1 MKLSSCHLGSLCMK
15 FNSGVNITSK
25 NIYEQ
30 GVYPVFGANGIRG
43 YTDSFNFDGKCALI
57 GRQGAYCGNV
67 KYFEGKAYIS
77 EHAIIV
83 EANPQNNSRY
93 LAYKLGVMK
102 LGRLSGQ
109 AAQPGHRLPAAG
121 QPGHRLEP

>member
-1 MKLSSCHLGSLCMK
+1 MKLSSCQLGSLCMK
-15 FNSGVNITSK
+15 FNSGVNITSE

-83 EANPQNNSRY
+83 EANSQNNSR
-93 LAYKLGVMK
+93 
-102 LGRLSGQ
+102 
-109 AAQPGHRLPAAG
+109 
-121 QPGHRLEP
+121 